1 MPRVVVGRAAWP
13 RLCKLGRQPPRGI
26 FRRTGCGIVL
36 TIGKLVRRAH
46 SGASALLRRTAPSTK
61 PYKIGKHTVL
71 LNREHLLPEYQSR
84 HRLYDRFL
92 PIFCKLFDHTD
103 HWIIDV
109 GANVG
114 DTAVAVAQACRN
126 PILCIEG
133 DDAFFDLLKHNVDSL
148 FGKRERPVHCVKAL
162 AGSGRFSGF
171 LKNDGTT
178 AGLAPSDASGRRA
191 AALDDL
197 LSAVGAPLTAIALIK
212 VDTDGY
218 DWDVILSARSILT
231 ASRPAIFWENYFST
245 IEQMRALEV
254 LYQNLFDAGYRY
266 FWVFDN
272 YGNLMLRECGANN
285 IVDLNEYVWSQE
297 FYGCTRS
304 IFYTDVLAVTDDKLA
319 RAREAIAVFRSS
331 EIKQE

>member
-1 MPRVVVGRAAWP
+1 MLCTPS
-13 RLCKLGRQPPRGI
+13 RLYKRSRQQARGASRGI
-26 FRRTGCGIVL
+26 WCEIVL
-36 TIGKLVRRAH
+36 TIGKLVQRVRL
-46 SGASALLRRTAPSTK
+46 GANALLRPTAPSTK
-61 PYKIGKHTVL
+61 PYKIGEHTVL

-92 PIFCKLFDHTD
+92 PILCKQLDHPD

-133 DDAFFDLLKHNVDSL
+133 DDDFFKLLKHNVDTL
-148 FGKRERPVHCVKAL
+148 FGKRERPVRCVKAL
-162 AGSGRFSGF
+162 AGSGRFSGV

-178 AGLAPSDASGRRA
+178 AGLAPIDAGGRRTV
-191 AALDDL
+191 ALDDL
-197 LSAVGAPLTAIALIK
+197 LSTVGAPTTAITLIK

-218 DWDVILSARSILT
+218 DGDVILSARTILT
-231 ASRPAIFWENYFST
+231 ASHPAIFWENYFST
-245 IEQMRALEV
+245 IEQMRDLEA
-254 LYQNLFDAGYRY
+254 LYQILFDAGYRY

-272 YGNLMLRECGANN
+272 YGNLMLRECGLNN
-285 IVDLNEYVWSQE
+285 IVDLNEYVASQE
-297 FYGCTRS
+297 FHGCTRS

-319 RAREAIAVFRSS
+319 RVREAISIFRSS
-331 EIKQE
+331 VIQQE

>member
-1 MPRVVVGRAAWP
+1 M
-13 RLCKLGRQPPRGI
+13 
-26 FRRTGCGIVL
+26 L

-46 SGASALLRRTAPSTK
+46 SGASTLLGWTAPSTRL
-61 PYKIGKHTVL
+61 YKIGQHTIL
-71 LNREHLLPEYQSR
+71 LNRAHLLPEYQSL

-92 PIFCKLFDHTD
+92 PILCKQFDHPD
-103 HWIIDV
+103 LWIIDV

-133 DDAFFDLLKHNVDSL
+133 DDEFFDLLKHNVDSL

-178 AGLAPSDASGRRA
+178 AGLAPSDASGCRA

-197 LSAVGAPLTAIALIK
+197 LGTVGASTTGIALIK
-212 VDTDGY
+212 VDADGY
-218 DWDVILSARSILT
+218 DGDVILSARNILA

-245 IEQMRALEV
+245 TEQMRDLET
-254 LYQNLFDAGYRY
+254 LYQTLYDAGYRY

-272 YGNLMLRECGANN
+272 YGNLMLRECSLNN
-285 IVDLNEYVWSQE
+285 IVDLNEYVASQE
-297 FYGCTRS
+297 FHGCTRS
-304 IFYTDVLAVTDDKLA
+304 IYYTDILAASDDKLTRV
-319 RAREAIAVFRSS
+319 RAGISIFRSS
-331 EIKQE
+331 AIKQE

>member
-1 MPRVVVGRAAWP
+1 MPFKTALENFLQRAD
-13 RLCKLGRQPPRGI
+13 
-26 FRRTGCGIVL
+26 
-36 TIGKLVRRAH
+36 
-46 SGASALLRRTAPSTK
+46 SATK
-61 PYKIGKHTVL
+61 QYKIGEHTVL

-92 PIFCKLFDHTD
+92 PILCKQFAHPDL
-103 HWIIDV
+103 WIIDV

-133 DDAFFDLLKHNVDSL
+133 DDLFFDLLKHNVDLL
-148 FGKRERPVHCVKAL
+148 FGKREQRVRCVKAIV
-162 AGSGRFSGF
+162 GSGRVSGF
-171 LKNDGTT
+171 LKSDGTT
-178 AGLAPSDASGRRA
+178 AGLASIEAGGRRA
-191 AALDDL
+191 IALDDL
-197 LSAVGAPLTAIALIK
+197 LSTVGAPTTAIALIK

-218 DWDVILSARSILT
+218 DCDVILSAQTILT

-245 IEQMRALEV
+245 IEQMRDLEI
-254 LYQNLFDAGYRY
+254 LYQKLFDTGYHY

-272 YGNLMLRECGANN
+272 YGNLMLRECSPNN

-297 FYGCTRS
+297 FHGCTRS

-319 RAREAIAVFRSS
+319 HAREAIAIFRLS
-331 EIKQE
+331 EIKRE